1 VKVVIVHCFYEPDF
15 LGGGERVVQ
24 TLAGGLVAAG
34 HEVVVVST
42 AASGNTSSAYV
53 RGVKVYYV
61 GIRNVYWHLNDQTKR
76 PALKPLWHLID
87 TYNLIMAH
95 EVGRILD
102 IEKPALVHT
111 HGLDGFSVAVWGQIK
126 SRGLACVHTTHTY
139 YLLCPRASMYR
150 DGANCRGWCWDCR
163 LYGMPRRGPSA
174 VVDAAIGVSQFVL
187 QRHLDFGFFGRARVR
202 RAIHN
207 SHSVTDVLSTGESAP
222 SPKLRIGYLGRLHP
236 TKGIELLIQA
246 AASFDGE
253 CELRIGGTGSSSYE
267 QQLRKQAAGIDARF
281 EGFVDSGQFLAD
293 LDVLVVPSLWNEP
306 FGLVV
311 AEAFAQ
317 GVPVIGSMRGAIPEL
332 IEDGVTGFLFEPGRP
347 ESLDAAIGRF
357 VSDRGLAQKMRAK
370 VLAKSHDFLPQR
382 MVNDYLEVYREVL
395 EGVWV

>member
-1 VKVVIVHCFYEPDF
+1 VKILIIHCFYEPNF

-24 TLAGGLVAAG
+24 TLADGLVAAG
-34 HEVVVVST
+34 HEVVVIST
-42 AASGNTSSAYV
+42 ARGGGIASAYV
-53 RGVKVYYV
+53 RGVKVYYA
-61 GIRNVYWHLNDQTKR
+61 GIRNVYWHLSDQTKR

-87 TYNLIMAH
+87 TYNLPMAL

-111 HGLDGFSVAVWGQIK
+111 HGLDGFSVAAWKQIK
-126 SRGLACVHTTHTY
+126 SRGLPCVHTTHTY

-150 DGANCRGWCWDCR
+150 DGANCGGWCWDCR

-174 VVDAAIGVSQFVL
+174 AVDAAVGVSRFVL

-207 SHSVTDVLSTGESAP
+207 SHSPTDILPRTESAR
-222 SPKLRIGYLGRLHP
+222 SSRLRIGYLGRLHP
-236 TKGIELLIQA
+236 TKGIELAIQA
-246 AASFDGE
+246 VASFDGK
-253 CELRIGGTGSSSYE
+253 CELWIAGTGSY
-267 QQLRKQAAGIDARF
+267 
-281 EGFVDSGQFLAD
+281 FLAD

-332 IEDGVTGFLFEPGRP
+332 IEDGVTGFVFEPDQP
-347 ESLDAAIGRF
+347 ESLNAAIGRF
-357 VSDRGLAQKMRAK
+357 VSDRGLAEKMRPK
-370 VLAKSHDFLPQR
+370 VLEKSRDFLPQR
-382 MVNDYLEVYREVL
+382 MVNEYLEVYREVL
-395 EGVWV
+395 DRAPV